1 MLSEISSRELTEW
14 LAFYQVEPFG
24 DSETQAEYRM
34 AYLAALLANIHRD
47 TKKHPSE
54 FTAREFM
61 RTEFLRAGEEP
72 AADALLEKAK
82 TIFGALNRKGKEKGG

>member
-14 LAFYQVEPFG
+14 LAYYQAEPFG

-47 TKKHPSE
+47 HKKHPSE

-61 RTEFLRAGEEP
+61 RVEFLRAGEEP
-72 AADALLEKAK
+72 EADALLEKAK
-82 TIFGALNRKGKEKGG
+82 MIFGALGKRGGER